1 MTNREFFTAI
11 INANIN
17 AEITDFATDAIRKL
31 DERNSKRK
39 STQTAVQKA
48 NETFKAEIADFLT
61 DKEDFVLCSE
71 IAKHFGVSTQ
81 KVTGVLSLM
90 VKDGTVIAADVKV
103 KGGKRKG
110 YKVKAE
116 VEAEVEAD

>member
-48 NETFKAEIADFLT
+48 NDTFKVEIAEFLT
-61 DKEDFVLCSE
+61 DREDFTLCSE

-110 YKVKAE
+110 YKVKTE

>member
-39 STQTAVQKA
+39 STQTAAQKA

-110 YKVKAE
+110 YRVKAE

>member
-1 MTNREFFTAI
+1 MTNREFFTAVI
-11 INANIN
+11 SANIN

-39 STQTAVQKA
+39 STQTAAQKA
-48 NETFKAEIADFLT
+48 NDAFKVEIADFLT
-61 DKEDFVLCSE
+61 GRDDFTLCSE
-71 IAKHFGVSTQ
+71 IAEHFGVSTQ

-90 VKDGTVIAADVKV
+90 VKDGTVIAADIKV

>member
-39 STQTAVQKA
+39 STQTAAQKA

-90 VKDGTVIAADVKV
+90 IKDGTVVAADVKV

-110 YKVKAE
+110 YKVKTE

>member
-1 MTNREFFTAI
+1 MTNREFFTAV

-39 STQTAVQKA
+39 STQTAAQKA

-61 DKEDFVLCSE
+61 NKEDFVLCSE

-90 VKDGTVIAADVKV
+90 VKDGTVVAADVKV

-110 YKVKAE
+110 YKV
-116 VEAEVEAD
+116 VAEVEAD

>member
-1 MTNREFFTAI
+1 MTNREFFTAV

-39 STQTAVQKA
+39 STQTAAQKA